1 MAGTPPRKRT
11 LPSRDGAARIDAVVR
26 AFAQDERL
34 APVAKAYLLDRE
46 RGGTK
51 KFGSNALK
59 LNGKIFAMLSK
70 GHLVVKLAKSR
81 VDELVEKRLGEYF
94 DPGHGRLM
102 KQWVM
107 ITSDRCSWID
117 LAKEAYD
124 FVQRAR

>member
-1 MAGTPPRKRT
+1 MVGPPSRT
-11 LPSRDGAARIDAVVR
+11 GAPSSRDGAARFDAIVR

-34 APVAKAYLLDRE
+34 APVAKAYRTDRE
-46 RGGTK
+46 RGGTR

-59 LNGKIFAMLSK
+59 RDGKIFAMLSK

-81 VDELVEKRLGEYF
+81 VDELVEKRLGESF

-107 ITSDRCSWID
+107 ITSDKCSWID

-124 FVQRAR
+124 FVQSAR